1 MSEKAAR
8 QPMTDG
14 EREILFQIQ
23 QLQAKW
29 IDTIEM
35 CFQREFYHRERLVE
49 LREEVQQST
58 AQAQQ
63 AILSQMTKFRDECL
77 IAFAQCQAES
87 LKQVRQTMWLEKTL
101 SELKREVQEL
111 REQLTKDRLF

>member
-1 MSEKAAR
+1 
-8 QPMTDG
+8 
-14 EREILFQIQ
+14 
-23 QLQAKW
+23 
-29 IDTIEM
+29 
-35 CFQREFYHRERLVE
+35 
-49 LREEVQQST
+49 
-58 AQAQQ
+58 
-63 AILSQMTKFRDECL
+63 MTKFRDECL

>member
-1 MSEKAAR
+1 MSEKPAR

-29 IDTIEM
+29 FDTIEM
-35 CFQREFYHRERLVE
+35 CFQRELKNVERLAD
-49 LREEVQQST
+49 LREEFQHST

-63 AILSQMTKFRDECL
+63 EILSQMAKFRDDCL
-77 IAFAQCQAES
+77 VAFAQCQAES
-87 LKQVRQTMWLEKTL
+87 LKQVRQTFWLEKAL